1 MDTMGVCVQALDTG
15 WTLWPDAHNVGRREN
30 WPEQARAEALPAPV
44 PGLIQE
50 VFPDYRGIAWYWC
63 RFRLPRPTLPHERC
77 LLRFGAVD
85 YQAEVWLNGRPA
97 GRHEGREAPFALDV
111 TGLLGGSGDQFLA
124 VRVHGLTENS
134 IEGLRLE
141 GSPRGCNPFLTGGIH
156 RAVEVALVPCVRI
169 TEVFARPAWVDG
181 RIRLDVVVTNDT
193 ASVVTG
199 ALRSRVLALGPGE
212 VVTDTAASAPFPPG
226 ASTHRLHLH
235 VPDRRAWSLED
246 PYLYMVATELDA
258 SGPGLPRLQ
267 HTATV
272 RIGFRDFRVEGG
284 YFRLNG
290 RRVFLRCMHTAPFF
304 PVGGAVPRG
313 DLARRD
319 LILAKAAGFNMV
331 RFIVSTALP
340 EQLDCADE
348 IGLMVYEESPAS
360 WLMEDSPRMEE
371 HFDRSVR
378 AAIERDRNHPCI
390 TIWGLLNETIDRR
403 RFYHA
408 VNSLPMV
415 RALDDS
421 RLVLLQSGRHDG
433 TTGIGSLCNPDHDQW
448 ECQWGAETP
457 GAAEV
462 VKDAVGQGLLGY
474 YPGMGDFHVYP
485 PAPQNSAT
493 NRFLRTVGQ
502 DTRPVFLSEYGIG
515 SQLDVIASLRLYE
528 QAGAP
533 SGLPDVARYRS
544 LAERFEAD
552 WRDYGMD
559 GVYTFAQ
566 DMLLATQRLHRR
578 QRLLG
583 FDLIRAN
590 PRICGFSLTSMID
603 GTSGEGVWDFFR
615 RPKPGVLDALADGWS
630 PLRWCLFVDPAHSY
644 GGRPARIEAVL
655 ANEDVLAPGQYPV
668 RLRIRGPEGV
678 VWERRSQVI
687 IPGPGTSDEPPL
699 AVVAVDDEVVID
711 GPSGEYELAAA
722 LERGGYPEGGRLSF
736 HVTAPADLG
745 SVPGAAAAWGLTP
758 DQQQW
763 LRSRGLSLEPWPGTD
778 RRGLILVGAPG
789 DGTPERW
796 AALWAAAQA
805 GATVVCLCPE
815 AWARGDT
822 PMAYWPE
829 EPRGERCEPYDSL
842 YHKSCVAARHPV
854 FAGLPAPGVL
864 DWEYYGGVI
873 PRYHLRGQRRPDEV
887 IAVCFT
893 TCYPGENGYDSGL
906 LAGSYTMGPGSFVF
920 STFRLLEHLGQH
932 PAADRLL
939 LNLIRHA
946 QKAAG

>member
-1 MDTMGVCVQALDTG
+1 MDAMGVCVQVLDTG
-15 WTLWPDAHNVGRREN
+15 WTLWPDGDNVGRQED
-30 WPEQARAEALPAPV
+30 WPRQPQAGALPAPV

-50 VFPDYRGIAWYWC
+50 VFANYRGVAWYWC
-63 RFRLPRPTLPHERC
+63 RFGLPRPPLAHERC

-85 YQAEVWLNGRPA
+85 YQAEIWLNGRPA
-97 GRHEGREAPFALDV
+97 GRHEGREAPFAFDV
-111 TGLLGGSGDQFLA
+111 TDLLTDGGDQLLA
-124 VRVHGLTENS
+124 VRVHGLTEHD

-141 GSPRGCNPFLTGGIH
+141 GSPRGANPFLTGGIH
-156 RAVEVALVPCVRI
+156 RPVEVAMVPCVRI
-169 TEVFARPAWVDG
+169 NGVFARPVWADG
-181 RIRLDVVVTNDT
+181 SIRLDAAVTNDT
-193 ASVVTG
+193 QTVVTG
-199 ALRSRVLALGPGE
+199 TLAMRVLALGPGE
-212 VVTDTAASAPFPPG
+212 VVAEVAASVAFPPG
-226 ASTHRLHLH
+226 ASTHRLCLR
-235 VPDRRAWSLED
+235 VPDRHAWSLED
-246 PYLYMVATELDA
+246 PYLYLVAAELEA
-258 SGPGLPRLQ
+258 SSPEVPRLR

-272 RIGFRDFRVEGG
+272 RVGFREFRVEDGF
-284 YFRLNG
+284 FRLNG

-304 PVGGAVPRG
+304 PIGGAVPRG

-378 AAIERDRNHPCI
+378 AAVERDRNHPCV
-390 TIWGLLNETIDRR
+390 TVWGLLNETIDRR
-403 RFYHA
+403 RFHHA

-433 TTGIGSLCNPDHDQW
+433 TIGIGSLCNPDGDQW
-448 ECQWGAETP
+448 EYQWGAETP
-457 GAAEV
+457 GAQEV

-485 PAPQNSAT
+485 PAPQNRAT

-502 DTRPVFLSEYGIG
+502 DSRPVFLSEYGIG
-515 SQLDVIASLRLYE
+515 SQLDAIASLRLYE

-533 SGLPDVARYRS
+533 AELPDVARYRS
-544 LAERFEAD
+544 LVERFEAD
-552 WRDYGMD
+552 WKYYGMD

-630 PLRWCLFVDPAHSY
+630 PLRWCLFVDPAHTY
-644 GGRPARIEAVL
+644 GGRPTHVEAVL

-678 VWERRSQVI
+678 VWERRTQLVI
-687 IPGPGTSDEPPL
+687 PAGGAGDEPPL
-699 AVVAVDDEVVID
+699 AVLVADAEVVID
-711 GPSGEYELAAA
+711 GPSGEYELAAT
-722 LERGGYPEGGRLSF
+722 LEHGGHPEGGRLSF

-745 SVPGAAAAWGLTP
+745 SMTGTVATWGLTP

-763 LRSRGLSLEPWPGTD
+763 LRSRGLSVGSWPGAAA
-778 RRGLILVGAPG
+778 GGVILVGSPAEA
-789 DGTPERW
+789 TPERW
-796 AALWAAAQA
+796 AALWETACA
-805 GATVVCLCPE
+805 GATVVCLNPE
-815 AWARGDT
+815 AWARGEA
-822 PMAYWPE
+822 PMACWPE

-854 FAGLPAPGVL
+854 FAGLQAPGVL
-864 DWEYYGGVI
+864 DWEYYGSVI

-887 IAVCFT
+887 IAACFT
-893 TCYPGENGYDSGL
+893 TCYPGDNGYDSGL
-906 LAGSYTMGPGSFVF
+906 LAGSYAMGRGAFVF
-920 STFRLLEHLGQH
+920 STFRLLEHLGEH

-939 LNLIRHA
+939 VNLVRYA
-946 QKAAG
+946 VKTAC